1 MIGFILGCFVGGFT
15 VFVLYAV
22 ILVGTRDDR

>member
-1 MIGFILGCFVGGFT
+1 MIGFILGCFVGGLT

-22 ILVGTRDDR
+22 ILVGTRHD